1 MEGCVLFVV
10 GWTEGPVCVHS
21 PLPPGKKALNGFGF
35 LHSFLDDLTSC
46 LPPQSLHAN
55 RKAVVTQLET
65 GARPSGVAVAVT

>member
-1 MEGCVLFVV
+1 M
-10 GWTEGPVCVHS
+10 
-21 PLPPGKKALNGFGF
+21 ALV
-35 LHSFLDDLTSC
+35 SSTVFLDDLTSC